1 MTRTNKTSL
10 PIVGGAEPAKRRD
23 AVRNRAALLDAAA
36 DLIAQSGSSAALT
49 MDAVATRAGVG
60 KGTVFRHFGSR
71 AGLML
76 SLLDHSEEKLQAK
89 ILTGKPPLGPGADPV
104 ERIVAYGRA
113 KIALV
118 PVQAEMLIEA
128 GDAVYEHGAYW
139 IAVNHIRQLLIEAG
153 SPCEALLTAQSLFAS
168 LDARLVLR
176 QKHKLKISLSAIAD
190 SWEQLARA
198 AAAGPP
204 RASTPTT
211 ALLPD

>member
-1 MTRTNKTSL
+1 MRNDRTSL
-10 PIVGGAEPAKRRD
+10 PIIDDASPPKRRD

-76 SLLDHSEEKLQAK
+76 SLLDHSEEKLQEK

-113 KIALV
+113 KIALA
-118 PVQAEMLIEA
+118 PV
-128 GDAVYEHGAYW
+128 
-139 IAVNHIRQLLIEAG
+139 
-153 SPCEALLTAQSLFAS
+153 
-168 LDARLVLR
+168 
-176 QKHKLKISLSAIAD
+176 
-190 SWEQLARA
+190 
-198 AAAGPP
+198 
-204 RASTPTT
+204 
-211 ALLPD
+211 